1 LVYATPLWVWVAF
14 LVFVASLLLF
24 DLLVIHRQAHV
35 VTLRA
40 AAIESAVWVALGLGF
55 AAVILVWHGSTAAGE
70 YVAGY
75 LIEESLS
82 IDNVFVWAIILTFFA
97 VPQAYRYRVLFWGIF
112 GALVFRAAF
121 ILGGLTLIQRFE
133 RVLYVFGAILLW
145 SAFRIVRHQE
155 AEVDP
160 ERNVAL
166 RVVRRLVPSTPE
178 YDGQKLFTRR
188 NARVLATPLFAVLVL
203 VETTDIVFAVDSIPA
218 IFGVARDPFLVF
230 SSNAMAILG
239 LRSLYFCLNGLADRF
254 RFLNVGLGVIL
265 GLVGLKIIVETAGWV
280 ELPTW
285 TSLVVIVAVLVAA
298 VLTSIRAD
306 AREATA

>member
-1 LVYATPLWVWVAF
+1 VWVAF

-188 NARVLATPLFAVLVL
+188 NARLLATPLFAVLVL